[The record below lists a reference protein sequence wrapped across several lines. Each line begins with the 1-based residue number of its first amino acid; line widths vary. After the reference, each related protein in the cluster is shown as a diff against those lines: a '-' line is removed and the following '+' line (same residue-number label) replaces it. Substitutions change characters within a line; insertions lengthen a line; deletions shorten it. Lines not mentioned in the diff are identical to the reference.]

1 MENQQRSF
9 GEVIKNIRK
18 QRKMTQK
25 MLSQNICSQSV
36 LSRIEN
42 DGELPNVLVMAQL
55 CQRLGVTIDQVM
67 QMHSTEIQQ
76 VHALIEQ
83 LTFFFF
89 HKNYQLLDELLHR
102 PNLLNH
108 LYLDTDLQ
116 LYHYYLGS
124 CYFFLHH
131 DSESALKELKRGL
144 SYTFQLD
151 KSNVSATEIQLI
163 SCIGSVY
170 EDLRRMDLARQQ
182 LKYSLQLFQ
191 KMPPER
197 MSNMAAKIF
206 YNYAHF
212 LYSQKEAEEALAI
225 AKEGI
230 TVARKQKSYYYL
242 DDLFLLTGRIYEYLG
257 ESSVAK
263 QYFKA
268 SADVQ
273 YIRTI

>member
-1 MENQQRSF
+1 MENQQISF

-67 QMHSTEIQQ
+67 QMHSTEIQ
-76 VHALIEQ
+76 HLHTLIEQ
-83 LTFFFF
+83 MNYFFF
-89 HKNYQLLDELLHR
+89 HKDYQKLDELLKR

-116 LYHYYLGS
+116 LYYYYLGS
-124 CYFFLHH
+124 CCFFVHY

-151 KSNVSATEIQLI
+151 KSNVSSTEIQLI
-163 SCIGSVY
+163 SCIGHVY
-170 EDLRRMDLARQQ
+170 EDVKQLDRAREN
-182 LKYSLQLFQ
+182 LEYSLQLFQ
-191 KMPPER
+191 KMPTER
-197 MSNMAAKIF
+197 ISNMAAKIF

-212 LYSQKEAEEALAI
+212 LYHQDEAEEALAVV
-225 AKEGI
+225 KQGI

-242 DDLFLLTGRIYEYLG
+242 DELFLLAGMIYEQMG
-257 ESSVAK
+257 EAVQAK
-263 QYFKA
+263 KYFKA
-268 SADVQ
+268 SKDVQ
-273 YIRTI
+273 YIRSI